1 MKFKNYQEYME
12 MRNAAVDNAQ
22 QLIDSGNIG
31 EEYTAAINEITNL
44 DNDYETYAAAVANL
58 NAINGTHK
66 PAVDIIKSG
75 AGVITDDI
83 YASAD
88 YRKAFMNYVIKG
100 TPIAA
105 EYVNQSATT
114 STSDVGALI
123 PTTVLNKIIEKIEAT
138 GIILPL
144 VTRTAY
150 KGGLTIPTSTVKPVA
165 SWVAESAGSD
175 TQKKTAG
182 TVTFSYHKLRCA
194 VAVSLETDTMALSAF
209 ETALINNVSEAM
221 TKAIETAIVKGSGTG
236 QPKGI
241 LTETAVTGQN
251 VDITSGKSVTYDDL
265 CNMEAKLPLAYEA
278 GAVWCMTKA
287 TFMKIMG
294 MVDTAG
300 QPIARINYGIGG
312 KPERTILGRTVVL
325 NDYMASFAASVS
337 NDTVI
342 AFLFDFKDYVLNTNL
357 NITMKKY
364 EDNTT
369 DDIVTKAIMLVDGK
383 VIDKNSLVTMTLKK
397 A

>member
-251 VDITSGKSVTYDDL
+251 VDIASGKSVTYDDL